1 VGARP
6 RSVPDDYLEGRVIA
20 AHRVDGD
27 ADGASL
33 TVRTVLRSTGSGRL
47 LRLFL
52 LDLDRGPAGVVA
64 AHRAGVMDLL
74 GLVAVRARLEV
85 RDRHRVVGAAVA
97 LSGV

>member
-1 VGARP
+1 V
-6 RSVPDDYLEGRVIA
+6 VA
-20 AHRVDGD
+20 AHRVD
-27 ADGASL
+27 ATRTEPSL

-64 AHRAGVMDLL
+64 ADRAGVMDLL
-74 GLVAVRARLEV
+74 GLVAVRARLEM
-85 RDRHRVVGAAVA
+85 RDRHRLVGTAVT